1 MDKNKITTARGVL
14 TFVALVFAVC
24 FLPFNKK
31 QDVNLQLLEIA
42 KCDYKIVTDTHQLSQ
57 LGTEP

>member
-1 MDKNKITTARGVL
+1 MDKNKVTIARGAL
-14 TFVALVFAVC
+14 TFVALICAIC

-42 KCDYKIVTDTHQLSQ
+42 KCDCKIVTDTHQLSQ